1 MGRARSFML
10 LAFLLALAV
19 LAQAARAQIEV
30 RDDTGRS
37 VRLARPAQRIVSLSP
52 DLTEILFDIGAGG
65 RTVGAVQFSDY
76 PEAARAI
83 PRVGA
88 YDHIDLE
95 AVIALE
101 PDLVLA
107 WQSGN
112 PAGQVAKLKA
122 LGLPVY
128 RSQPGRLEDIAASL
142 ERLGELTGTAPA
154 ARAAAQRF
162 RARLA
167 ALRGRYGG
175 RAPVRT
181 FYEVWNEPLMTVGGQ
196 QVISDVIRLCGGEN
210 VFAALK
216 PMAAAVAVEAVIEA
230 NPEAIVASGM
240 GEQRPEWLDAWR
252 RWPALT
258 AVARDNLFFVP
269 PDQLQRH
276 TARILDGAER
286 LCLHLEA
293 ARSRRPR

>member
-1 MGRARSFML
+1 ML

-19 LAQAARAQIEV
+19 LAQAARARIEV

-88 YDHIDLE
+88 HDHIDLE

-112 PAGQVAKLKA
+112 PAGQVAKLKD

-128 RSQPGRLEDIAASL
+128 LSQPGRLEDVAASL
-142 ERLGELTGTAPA
+142 ERLGELAGTAPA

-196 QVISDVIRLCGGEN
+196 QIISDVIRLCGGEN

-240 GEQRPEWLDAWR
+240 DEQRPEWLDAWR
-252 RWPALT
+252 RWHALT